1 MSDAA
6 PVVWLEDGEARD
18 DAVRALDAWA
28 RARGIRLEALEPS
41 PPAAAF
47 DPALAERA
55 EKELDRARLAIGAA
69 DADAAER
76 ALARGE
82 SLLREHPEL
91 PQAAWLRAE
100 VERAWAAR
108 WLRVEP
114 RDETRARAAWE
125 NAAALDGGRAPGIGE
140 AAFPPRDAVKATV
153 ALALAGADEVT
164 LWLDGAP
171 LQPTSRTARAAT
183 YVIEVAPAEHHLLAT
198 SGGGTVFASWVA
210 IAGAE
215 PAPLHVSV
223 APRGACSREQ
233 LGRAEVQDGRIAAP
247 GVTCARW
254 LAAVPGERRGSV
266 RVARCER
273 DTCGPLLEWRVERMP
288 TYGPPQAHDKRSGW
302 PAWATWAIV
311 GIGAAT
317 ATSVALVASGVF
329 EARPV
334 EPRFVVGGARQE

>member
-18 DAVRALDAWA
+18 DAVRALGEWA

-41 PPAAAF
+41 PPAIPF

-76 ALARGE
+76 ALARSE

-91 PQAAWLRAE
+91 PQAAVAPRRIRTPGRRAGC
-100 VERAWAAR
+100 ASS
-108 WLRVEP
+108 
-114 RDETRARAAWE
+114 RDGRARAAWE

-140 AAFPPRDAVKATV
+140 TAFPPREAVKATLV
-153 ALALAGADEVT
+153 LAGDDDVT

-183 YVIEVAPAEHHLLAT
+183 YAMDVAPAEHHLLAT

-223 APRGACSREQ
+223 ATRGACSREQ
-233 LGRAEVQDGRIAAP
+233 LGRAEVQDGRIAAL
-247 GVTCARW
+247 GVTCPRW

-311 GIGAAT
+311 GLGAAT